1 MGQEK
6 HPLFGRSPNRN
17 LTLFLDG
24 VVWIIKGKG
33 QWVKEDR
40 RRFGERNAVFAEI
53 GSGLSRIPFIRRFG
67 TMGWGE
73 E

>member
-1 MGQEK
+1 
-6 HPLFGRSPNRN
+6 
-17 LTLFLDG
+17 

-53 GSGLSRIPFIRRFG
+53 GSGLSRIPFIRHFG